1 MEKWDG
7 VRAGWFWTES
17 VHQVHA
23 EMLDQG
29 FAPTV
34 NMSGLHKKTGL
45 RLKLSQTESCI
56 VRERPEEFQ
65 ELKEFAEL
73 IGVPYQ
79 GNGAASFAFNAIC
92 DLLRRKRG
100 VTSIEH
106 GMCHLCGAL
115 SQEIDH
121 DPQLA
126 RSTEETQEKPI
137 CKLCHAEKTAADASF
152 DSGWFPLTSA
162 LSQHTYEPVSYTHL
176 TLPTIYSV

>member
-1 MEKWDG
+1 
-7 VRAGWFWTES
+7 
-17 VHQVHA
+17 
-23 EMLDQG
+23 MLDQG

-56 VRERPEEFQ
+56 VRERPENFQ
-65 ELKEFAEL
+65 ELQEFAEL
-73 IGVPYQ
+73 LGLPYK

-106 GMCHLCGAL
+106 GMCHLCGAP

-126 RSTEETQEKPI
+126 RSTEETQENRF
-137 CKLCHAEKTAADASF
+137 ASF
-152 DSGWFPLTSA
+152 VTRKKRPQTR
-162 LSQHTYEPVSYTHL
+162 HL
-176 TLPTIYSV
+176 IRVGSRSRLC